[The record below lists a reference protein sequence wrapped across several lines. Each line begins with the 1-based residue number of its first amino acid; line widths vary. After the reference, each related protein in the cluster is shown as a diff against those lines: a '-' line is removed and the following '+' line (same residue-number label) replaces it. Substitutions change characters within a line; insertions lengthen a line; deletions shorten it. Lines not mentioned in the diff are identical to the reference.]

1 MARKKNINEENI
13 ISFYMEYVLM
23 NNKNPNSVYSFSKDF
38 NFKEEDFYKYFGNF
52 AILEQSIFNI
62 FFKKTKSMLEESDD
76 YQTYG
81 ARNQILSFYY
91 SFFELL
97 SANRSYVFYVLGQNK
112 NNLKKLKTLK
122 LLKHSF
128 TNYIEELD
136 ITLLEVKQDT
146 LDKLQNT
153 TLKES
158 AWLQLLLTIKYWLE
172 DSSPSFEKTDIFIEK
187 SVNTSFDIM
196 NVKPLKSIIDLGKF
210 LYKDK
215 AFMN

>member
-13 ISFYMEYVLM
+13 ISFYMEYVLT

-158 AWLQLLLTIKYWLE
+158 AWLQLLITIKYWLE